1 MNLGGTDKWQQY
13 AKEVE
18 DKVEFKS
25 VSSQKYKI
33 SKMAQGLFE
42 YVPLIFDEQH
52 FCVSQCCVH
61 SVLLGNLN
69 IKMLDYRFRFR
80 PFKKISEVF
89 GIDQNDQTEGKGTK
103 KAKPAPTVNDINWK
117 AANAAEFLFCDENG
131 KIAY

>member
-1 MNLGGTDKWQQY
+1 MNDIGHFRTEIDVSPEYLNHEFFLEVELFFSDLMNLGGTDKWQQY

-52 FCVSQCCVH
+52 FCVS
-61 SVLLGNLN
+61 
-69 IKMLDYRFRFR
+69 
-80 PFKKISEVF
+80 
-89 GIDQNDQTEGKGTK
+89 
-103 KAKPAPTVNDINWK
+103 
-117 AANAAEFLFCDENG
+117 
-131 KIAY
+131 